1 MNEMVLAAH
10 RLSKATGCHSDCISA
25 AQSHIFAIKILAYSC
40 DPWKCIPNIKTQ
52 NIKLLQRYVQDS
64 LPSKEYFALV
74 WK

>member
-40 DPWKCIPNIKTQ
+40 DPWKCIPNIKILNYCRDMCKTVCQ
-52 NIKLLQRYVQDS
+52 VRNILR
-64 LPSKEYFALV
+64 
-74 WK
+74 